1 MPRSPGTGDSV
12 GAGPSRERPAST
24 RPSRALYRRRR
35 ATLLGVIALVVALVA
50 LLLSNGGSKKA
61 ASPPSSPP
69 TTHPAKRAAAR
80 AAAASETIPAV
91 EAGYLPWTLGAPLS
105 RESVLPG
112 PGTAVTLAGGLS
124 TGDTPLKQVVSLDTA
139 TGQISTIGALPSGV
153 AGAATARAGT
163 DNFILGGN
171 GGGAGATAQ
180 SVRLGSLAA
189 GSSASPTLAGSLPHP
204 RTGAAA
210 VTMGS
215 KAYVIGG
222 SDGTKA
228 DREVL
233 ATSDGTRFTTVA
245 SLPVPVS
252 YPAVAAVA
260 GKIYV
265 FGGEAVRGAQA
276 GRPVDVIQ
284 AVDPKT
290 HTASRIGRL
299 PIPLAG
305 SAAAVIGGHLYV
317 AGGVTTASGAS
328 TGFISEVS
336 APAHSAPS
344 ASGSDPTPTAVADVW
359 AFDVSQHRLL
369 QAGSLPAAIANAG
382 VAVVGQRAWL
392 VGGEEQGTPVSSV
405 EMFTPNPK
413 FGTAGAPGAGS
424 PFFGAKLLVADRG
437 NNRLLL
443 LDDTDQVV
451 WSYPSAYAAAPPGGF
466 YFPDDAFFAK
476 NGTEIISNQEDNE
489 TVVIIAFPSG
499 QLLWQYG
506 HPGVATS
513 QNGYLSSPDDAYLL
527 KNGQVVVADDVN
539 CRLLVIN
546 PDKSV
551 AHQIGTNNV
560 CQHDPPNYL
569 GSPNGDTPL
578 ADGNILI
585 SEINGSWIDEYTPT
599 GQLVWTVQLPSVAY
613 VSDPQQIGSDL
624 YLVSDYSNPGANG
637 HLGQIVEFNRE
648 GQILYRYAP
657 SSGPGELNRP
667 SLTELLPSGVF
678 MSNDDYRD
686 RMIAVDPAT
695 QALVWQYGVTDTP
708 GTAPG
713 MLNIPDGFDVLY
725 PGGVTPT
732 HLPTG

>member
-1 MPRSPGTGDSV
+1 V
-12 GAGPSRERPAST
+12 
-24 RPSRALYRRRR
+24 
-35 ATLLGVIALVVALVA
+35 
-50 LLLSNGGSKKA
+50 A
-61 ASPPSSPP
+61 AS
-69 TTHPAKRAAAR
+69 AAG
-80 AAAASETIPAV
+80 ASQTIPAV

-112 PGTAVTLAGGLS
+112 PGTTVTLAGGLS
-124 TGDTPLKQVVSLDTA
+124 TGKTPLKQMVSLDTA
-139 TGQISTIGALPSGV
+139 TGQVSTIGALPSGV
-153 AGAATARAGT
+153 ASAAAARAGK
-163 DNFILGGN
+163 DNLILGGN
-171 GGGAGATAQ
+171 GPGVGSGATAQ
-180 SVRLGSLAA
+180 TVRLGPAVA
-189 GSSASPTLAGSLPHP
+189 GSSATPAVAGTLPRP

-210 VTMGS
+210 VTMGN
-215 KAYVIGG
+215 KAYIIGG
-222 SDGTKA
+222 TDGTKA

-233 ATSDGTRFTTVA
+233 ATRDGTRFTRVA
-245 SLPVPVS
+245 SLPVPVRD
-252 YPAVAAVA
+252 PAVAAVA

-265 FGGEAVRGAQA
+265 LGGEAVRGAA
-276 GRPVDVIQ
+276 SGRPVNVIQ
-284 AVDPKT
+284 VVDPRT

-305 SAAAVIGGHLYV
+305 AAAAVIAGHLYV
-317 AGGVTTASGAS
+317 AGGVTTATGAS

-336 APAHSAPS
+336 APARSAPS
-344 ASGSDPTPTAVADVW
+344 ASGSDPAGTAVADVW

-392 VGGEEQGTPVSSV
+392 IGGEEQGTPVSSV

-424 PFFGAKLLVADRG
+424 PFFGGKLLIADRG
-437 NNRLLL
+437 NNRLLV

-476 NGTEIISNQEDNE
+476 SGTEIISNQENNE
-489 TVVIIAFPSG
+489 TVVVIAFPSG

-513 QNGYLSSPDDAYLL
+513 QNGYLSSPDDSYLL

-546 PDKSV
+546 PDKTV

-560 CQHDPPNYL
+560 CQHRPPNYL

-585 SEINGSWIDEYTPT
+585 SEINGSWIDEYTLS

-624 YLVSDYSNPGANG
+624 YLVSDYSNPSANG

-657 SSGPGELNRP
+657 ASGPGELNRP

-713 MLNIPDGFDVLY
+713 LLSIPDGFDVLY

-732 HLPTG
+732 HLPTA

>member
-1 MPRSPGTGDSV
+1 V
-12 GAGPSRERPAST
+12 GLV
-24 RPSRALYRRRR
+24 AL
-35 ATLLGVIALVVALVA
+35 AVALVA
-50 LLLSNGGSKKA
+50 LLLSNGGSRKV
-61 ASPPSSPP
+61 ASPPSSPS
-69 TTHPAKRAAAR
+69 TTHPANHV
-80 AAAASETIPAV
+80 AASAASASQTIPAV

-112 PGTAVTLAGGLS
+112 AGTTVTLAGGLS
-124 TGDTPLKQVVSLDTA
+124 TGNAPVKQVISLDTA
-139 TGQISTIGALPSGV
+139 TGQVSAIGALPSGV
-153 AGAATARAGT
+153 ASAAAARAGK
-163 DNFILGGN
+163 DNLILGGN
-171 GGGAGATAQ
+171 GPATGSGATAQ
-180 SVRLGSLAA
+180 TVRLGSAVA
-189 GSSASPTLAGSLPHP
+189 GSPTTPAVAGALPRP

-210 VTMGS
+210 VTLGD
-215 KAYVIGG
+215 KAYIVGG
-222 SDGTKA
+222 ADGTKA
-228 DREVL
+228 DPEVL
-233 ATSDGTRFTTVA
+233 ATSDGTHFTSVA
-245 SLPVPVS
+245 ALPVPVRD
-252 YPAVAAVA
+252 PAVAAIA

-265 FGGEAVRGAQA
+265 LGGDAVRGDGA
-276 GRPVDVIQ
+276 GSPVDVIQ
-284 AVDPKT
+284 VVDPRT
-290 HTASRIGRL
+290 HTAKRIGRL
-299 PIPLAG
+299 PMPLAG
-305 SAAAVIGGHLYV
+305 AAAAVIDGHLYV

-328 TGFISEVS
+328 TGFISEAS
-336 APAHSAPS
+336 APAHSASSP
-344 ASGSDPTPTAVADVW
+344 SGSDPAGTAVADVW

-382 VAVVGQRAWL
+382 VAVVGPRAWL
-392 VGGEEQGTPVSSV
+392 IGGEEQGTPVSSV

-424 PFFGAKLLVADRG
+424 PFFGGKLLIADRG

-451 WSYPSAYAAAPPGGF
+451 WSYPSAYASAPPGGF
-466 YFPDDAFFAK
+466 YFPDDAFFTK
-476 NGTEIISNQEDNE
+476 DGTEIISNQENNE

-513 QNGYLSSPDDAYLL
+513 QNGYLSSPDDSYLL

-546 PDKSV
+546 PDKTV

-585 SEINGSWIDEYTPT
+585 SEINGSWIDEYTLS

-613 VSDPQQIGSDL
+613 VSDPQQIGPDL
-624 YLVSDYSNPGANG
+624 YLVSDYSNPQANG
-637 HLGQIVEFNRE
+637 HLGQIVEFNRA

-657 SSGPGELNRP
+657 ASGPGELNRP

-708 GTAPG
+708 GTGPG
-713 MLNIPDGFDVLY
+713 MLSIPDGFDVLD

-732 HLPTG
+732 HLPTA

>member
-1 MPRSPGTGDSV
+1 L
-12 GAGPSRERPAST
+12 A
-24 RPSRALYRRRR
+24 
-35 ATLLGVIALVVALVA
+35 VVLVA
-50 LLLSNGGSKKA
+50 VLLSNGGSKKVS
-61 ASPPSSPP
+61 SPPSSPP
-69 TTHPAKRAAAR
+69 TTHPAKHGAAS
-80 AAAASETIPAV
+80 AAAASQTIPAV
-91 EAGYLPWTLGAPLS
+91 EAGYLPWTLSAPLS

-112 PGTAVTLAGGLS
+112 SGAMVTLAGGLS
-124 TGDTPLKQVVSLDTA
+124 TGKTPLKQVVSLDTA
-139 TGQISTIGALPSGV
+139 TGQLSTITALPAGV
-153 AGAATARAGT
+153 ADAAAARAGT
-163 DNFILGGN
+163 DNLILGGSGP
-171 GGGAGATAQ
+171 GGTTAQ
-180 SVRLGSLAA
+180 AVRFGSPAA
-189 GSSASPTLAGSLPHP
+189 GSTATPTVSGTLPHP
-204 RTGAAA
+204 RTAAAA

-215 KAYVIGG
+215 KAYIIGG

-233 ATSDGTRFTTVA
+233 ATSDGTRFTPVA
-245 SLPVPVS
+245 SLPVPVRD
-252 YPAVAAVA
+252 PAVAAMG

-265 FGGEAVRGAQA
+265 FGGEAVRGADA

-290 HTASRIGRL
+290 HTASRIGHL

-305 SAAAVIGGHLYV
+305 ATAAVIGGHLYV
-317 AGGVTTASGAS
+317 AGGLTTASGAS

-336 APAHSAPS
+336 APARATSS
-344 ASGSDPTPTAVADVW
+344 TSGSDPAGTAVADVW
-359 AFDVSQHRLL
+359 AFDVTQDRLL
-369 QAGSLPAAIANAG
+369 RAGSLPAAIANAG

-392 VGGEEQGTPVSSV
+392 IGGEEQGTPVSSV

-506 HPGVATS
+506 HPGVQSS

-527 KNGQVVVADDVN
+527 KNGQIVVADDVN
-539 CRLLVIN
+539 CRELVIN
-546 PDKSV
+546 PDKTV
-551 AHQIGTNNV
+551 AHQIGTDGV
-560 CQHDPPNYL
+560 CRHDPPNYL

-585 SEINGSWIDEYTPT
+585 SEINGSWIDEYTPS

-624 YLVSDYSNPGANG
+624 YLVSDYSNPSVNG

-686 RMIAVDPAT
+686 RMIAVDPVT

-732 HLPTG
+732 HLPTA